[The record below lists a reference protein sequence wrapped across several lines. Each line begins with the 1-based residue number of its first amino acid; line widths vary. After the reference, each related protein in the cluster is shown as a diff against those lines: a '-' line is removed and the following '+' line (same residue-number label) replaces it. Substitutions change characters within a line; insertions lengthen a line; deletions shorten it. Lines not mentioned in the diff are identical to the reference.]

1 MAGSVLAEFEN
12 TALYALR
19 DFASSGG
26 TAKEVWYGSSGL
38 SSAHPVG
45 LMGGYLQVCDNLRCA
60 RNVQASTQERC
71 SCTRFNGVCPLEK
84 KKASLSPRAP
94 ISVEVLPV
102 VVASSPASPVCGLWG
117 CVPFCCC
124 YQPFS
129 RLRWWFEDRLL
140 GEVGVVSRCTPRTKE
155 NTTEPVGLSRRSRYS
170 PRKDAGQG
178 AVGNVPKVQGGC
190 RWGSLHTKVP
200 HSSVELEGR
209 KLHGVGALQWRR
221 KRP

>member
-1 MAGSVLAEFEN
+1 MQKEADCGPSSAKDLTESLRPVVAGSVLAEFEN

-84 KKASLSPRAP
+84 RKPLS
-94 ISVEVLPV
+94 VLGHLSQSRFSPLLWPAHLPLLFAACGGV
-102 VVASSPASPVCGLWG
+102 SPSVVAISHSQGSGGGSKIA
-117 CVPFCCC
+117 
-124 YQPFS
+124 FS
-129 RLRWWFEDRLL
+129 
-140 GEVGVVSRCTPRTKE
+140 V
-155 NTTEPVGLSRRSRYS
+155 RS
-170 PRKDAGQG
+170 
-178 AVGNVPKVQGGC
+178 V
-190 RWGSLHTKVP
+190 
-200 HSSVELEGR
+200 
-209 KLHGVGALQWRR
+209 
-221 KRP
+221 